1 MKTKL
6 NLSNLFTLKKKR
18 VENYLKTKTS
28 FGIIRKLNLCLILTM
43 LLFGNGFAQRI
54 ELFCIYPP
62 EKYLNDVTKITVLDF
77 SGEKGKDMANQITN
91 FLLKEDLGI
100 YDTSGGLFKS
110 GKKGETYQTV
120 KTNIFSVV
128 ERNQLDKVLNE
139 QNLSNTGLIDEQQ
152 ATQIGSI
159 MGLDAIIT
167 GSVKITSKDEEKKNT
182 YTRKDGSTYNS
193 YCTKRIVTV
202 EANMKILDVKTGQ
215 ILANKL
221 VSQTNSDEK
230 CDNERKNLRSVSDI
244 ADACVAMCAFQLV
257 YYFNPNFVLTRFD
270 FEKKSNKE
278 FRAKAKE
285 AEEYVKLYDFERAF
299 SIFKTI
305 YDNDP
310 YNGQMAVNLGN
321 IYFIYGDFANAH
333 KYCKIAAQL
342 EPSNK
347 SYQQLLKFTEKIT
360 ELANYYE
367 KQGYTI
373 EFPKLEA
380 QEHALSS
387 NVTTKGKKSDRFD
400 VKASKSETSE
410 TITKVPGATQF
421 VVIEQDEEWIL
432 IKLLGDEQGYIKRK
446 DVK

>member
-1 MKTKL
+1 
-6 NLSNLFTLKKKR
+6 
-18 VENYLKTKTS
+18 
-28 FGIIRKLNLCLILTM
+28 
-43 LLFGNGFAQRI
+43 
-54 ELFCIYPP
+54 
-62 EKYLNDVTKITVLDF
+62 
-77 SGEKGKDMANQITN
+77 
-91 FLLKEDLGI
+91 
-100 YDTSGGLFKS
+100 
-110 GKKGETYQTV
+110 
-120 KTNIFSVV
+120 
-128 ERNQLDKVLNE
+128 
-139 QNLSNTGLIDEQQ
+139 
-152 ATQIGSI
+152 
-159 MGLDAIIT
+159 
-167 GSVKITSKDEEKKNT
+167 
-182 YTRKDGSTYNS
+182 
-193 YCTKRIVTV
+193 
-202 EANMKILDVKTGQ
+202 
-215 ILANKL
+215 
-221 VSQTNSDEK
+221 
-230 CDNERKNLRSVSDI
+230 
-244 ADACVAMCAFQLV
+244 
-257 YYFNPNFVLTRFD
+257 
-270 FEKKSNKE
+270 
-278 FRAKAKE
+278 
-285 AEEYVKLYDFERAF
+285 
-299 SIFKTI
+299 
-305 YDNDP
+305 
-310 YNGQMAVNLGN
+310 MAVNLGY